1 MNYSKSLSNI
11 PEERLIR
18 VGVTGATTSDPTR
31 RAGPGVT
38 VTRTAA
44 GVLKY
49 AFADNPGTFVAIS
62 GPCLRADTPS
72 GVKGYSISGDT
83 YIAPASGADGYIEV
97 SIWDASNNAVDLT
110 TVQYLDL
117 TFVFAAQSEIT

>member
-18 VGVTGATTSDPTR
+18 VGITGAGAATPTR

-38 VTRTAA
+38 VTYTAT
-44 GVLKY
+44 GVY
-49 AFADNPGTFVAIS
+49 RYSFSDNPGTFVGIA

-72 GVKGYSISGDT
+72 AVKGYSISGDT
-83 YIAPASGADGYIEV
+83 YVAPSGSTDGYIEV
-97 SIWDASNNAVDLT
+97 SVWDSSNAAVDLAAA
-110 TVQYLDL
+110 QYLDL
-117 TFVFAAQSEIT
+117 TFVFADQSVIG